1 MEFLLFALGIIGGI
15 YLIEEVKKQ
24 NDRPTDQPPPPPAPL
39 PAAGNQP
46 AAPPS
51 TAPQPTTWS
60 TPLSDYEV
68 KFQAALADA
77 GGTQNL
83 PYRAIFIQ
91 SHLETGGGTSRA
103 LKEWNNGFGFHGDVG
118 APNKFWDGTHQTTTE
133 GEVMRVY
140 KSLDLSIGDYLRL
153 IQKQY
158 PACVLAAH
166 TGDVKGY
173 FAGLVQGGYA
183 TDPHYYDD
191 LLARYKAIYGENA

>member
-1 MEFLLFALGIIGGI
+1 MPFILAVIGIVLGIFVV
-15 YLIEEVKKQ
+15 EEIKK
-24 NDRPTDQPPPPPAPL
+24 NAAPVTSPPPAPIPTTTPQP
-39 PAAGNQP
+39 PAP
-46 AAPPS
+46 VVSAPPA
-51 TAPQPTTWS
+51 TAWS

-68 KFQAALADA
+68 EFQKALADA

-91 SHLETGGGTSRA
+91 SHLETGGGTARA
-103 LKEWNNGFGFHGDVG
+103 LKEWHNGFGFHGDVG

-158 PACVLAAH
+158 PACILAAQ
-166 TGDVKGY
+166 TGDIKGY
-173 FAGLVQGGYA
+173 FAGLVAGGYA

-191 LLARYKAIYGENA
+191 LVSRYKAIYGVDA